1 MITFVSS
8 LLLLILGYL
17 IYGSFV
23 ERVFGA
29 DANRPTPCQVLKDG
43 VDYAEMPTWRVYL
56 IQFLNIAGTGP
67 IFGAIQG
74 ILFGPGA
81 YIWIVLGCIFGGA
94 VHDYLSGMISLRKN
108 GASLPEIVGDEI
120 GTYARNIMRVCSL
133 ILMIL
138 VGAAFTTA
146 PAGLLANMFSA
157 HGTLQDSFLT
167 NSTVWLFIIL
177 AYYFLAT
184 LLPIGKVIGRI
195 YPVFGVSMLI
205 MAVAVFVV
213 IFIEPG
219 NMPEVT
225 DTLNVTHPASTMPI
239 LPGLCITIACGAV
252 SGFHAT
258 QSPMMARCMRN
269 EKNGRAVFYGAMITE
284 GIMAIIWC
292 AASIKFADSL
302 DLSTINFAADYNIE
316 TNTPYGRLWAIMTN
330 GGNSAPNPA
339 VVVNQIC
346 SSWLGVVGTILVIL
360 GVVAAPITTGDT
372 AFRSARLIVSDMF
385 SIGQKKIWKRII
397 VALPVFA
404 VSTVLMFVKFDILW
418 RYLFWFNQN
427 LSVITFWAITVYL
440 ARKQKAY
447 IITMIPAMWMS
458 WACVAY
464 ILVAPEGFQ
473 LSSFVANAAGIAFA
487 VLIAANFLYWYY
499 GVYLKKEDK

>member
-1 MITFVSS
+1 MITFIVS
-8 LLLLILGYL
+8 LLLLLVGYFV
-17 IYGSFV
+17 YGSFV
-23 ERVFGA
+23 ERLFGA
-29 DANRPTPCQVLKDG
+29 DADRPTPSQTLRDG
-43 VDYAEMPTWRVYL
+43 IDYAEMPTWRVYL

-81 YIWIVLGCIFGGA
+81 YIWIVLGCVFGGA

-120 GTYARNIMRVCSL
+120 GTYARNIMRACSL

-146 PAGLLANMFSA
+146 PAGLLAVMFGKFADADASI
-157 HGTLQDSFLT
+157 LC
-167 NSTVWLFIIL
+167 NSTFWLFVIL
-177 AYYFLAT
+177 AYYFIAT

-205 MAVAVFVV
+205 MAVAVFGA
-213 IFIEPG
+213 IFVQPG
-219 NMPEVT
+219 SMPEVT
-225 DTLNVTHPASTMPI
+225 ETLNVVHPASTMPI

-258 QSPMMARCMRN
+258 QSPLMARCMKN

-284 GIMAIIWC
+284 GVMAIIWC
-292 AASIKFADSL
+292 GAAIKFADSL
-302 DLSTINFAADYNIE
+302 DLSTIHFAADYNID
-316 TNTPYGRLWAIMTN
+316 TTTPYGRLWAVMTS
-330 GGNSAPNPA
+330 GGNTSPNPA
-339 VVVNQIC
+339 VVVNAIC
-346 SSWLGVVGTILVIL
+346 SSWLGIVGTVLVIL

-372 AFRSARLIVSDMF
+372 AFRSARLIVSDMLKI
-385 SIGQKKIWKRII
+385 SQKKLWTRIA

-404 VSTVLMFVKFDILW
+404 VSTLLMFVKFDILW

-427 LSVITFWAITVYL
+427 LSFITLWAITVYL
-440 ARKQKAY
+440 ARKRKAY
-447 IITMIPAMWMS
+447 IVTMIPAMWMT

-464 ILVAPEGFQ
+464 IFVAPEGFQ
-473 LSSFVANAAGIAFA
+473 FSGLVSNATGILVALFFA
-487 VLIAANFLYWYY
+487 VNFLYWYY
-499 GVYLKKEDK
+499 KVYLPKQE